1 MVTVTQLNKT
11 SLLSQQERLGWLG
24 NVACKGDQEIHTL
37 IRKHHGEI
45 HGAHC
50 DVYKSTDLL
59 NVTKF

>member
-24 NVACKGDQEIHTL
+24 NIGDQEIHTL
-37 IRKHHGEI
+37 ITKHHGKI

-50 DVYKSTDLL
+50 DVYKSIDTW